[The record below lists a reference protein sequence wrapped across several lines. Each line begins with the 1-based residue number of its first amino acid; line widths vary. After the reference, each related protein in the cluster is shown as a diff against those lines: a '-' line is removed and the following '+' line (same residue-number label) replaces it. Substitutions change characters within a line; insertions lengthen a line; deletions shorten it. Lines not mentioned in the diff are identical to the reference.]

1 MTGTT
6 PSCEQIVVAIVDDEA
21 SFRSAVAANL
31 SDDGHVVYEHAT
43 PAAVPLAHLLAAHVV
58 VTHFHMAEAD
68 GIAFADG
75 LHRMRAGVPVLLVT
89 AYWTVEVE
97 AAAALRPY
105 VHLCRRPI
113 DYDELHAHIHALAD
127 AA

>member
-1 MTGTT
+1 MS
-6 PSCEQIVVAIVDDEA
+6 PCRDIVVLIVDDDA

-31 SDDGHVVYEHAT
+31 ADDGHVVHDHAT
-43 PAAVPLAHLLAAHVV
+43 PAAATAQQLNAADVV

-68 GIAFADG
+68 GIAFADR
-75 LHRMRAGVPVLLVT
+75 LHQARADLRILLVT

-97 AAAALRPY
+97 AAAAIRPY

-113 DYDELHAHIHALAD
+113 DYDDLHLRIHS
-127 AA
+127 AAAGR